1 MLSACGGNLH
11 PPRASGGGTSSVFS
25 LSTEQQ
31 QRPILKHLQY
41 HSNCTVIYILE
52 RRTDKTLTKL
62 IIYNGDF
69 ARTAQNFEEKFIV
82 FFHFFSRC
90 LLFWRWNI
98 FRTCGGS
105 NYYCFGQSSCFSLCL
120 FLLVFVL
127 KNLWCQNICNYLLS
141 KKKASSP

>member
-90 LLFWRWNI
+90 LLFCRRNI
-98 FRTCGGS
+98 FRTCDAS
-105 NYYCFGQSSCFSLCL
+105 NYYCFTNSLQRWENKKTFDFSFCKSCANFIAKCLKVVGQAIL
-120 FLLVFVL
+120 
-127 KNLWCQNICNYLLS
+127 
-141 KKKASSP
+141 

>member
-90 LLFWRWNI
+90 LF
-98 FRTCGGS
+98 
-105 NYYCFGQSSCFSLCL
+105 FGDEISFELVMLHTFTVSQSHCS
-120 FLLVFVL
+120 
-127 KNLWCQNICNYLLS
+127 
-141 KKKASSP
+141 A